1 MRNHKIN
8 MDEIYLNET
17 RQRFIRAE
25 RSMEFAREMEASR

>member
-8 MDEIYLNET
+8 MDEIYRNET

-25 RSMEFAREMEASR
+25 RSMEFAREMEHSR